1 MVNPTERPDNTD
13 KKKLEQV
20 ELFRRGIA
28 GNTPEKPPA
37 SRYINWF
44 HSQAPYRAPTDLHHQ
59 LGKNSWDA
67 APGNHSHDLDELS
80 DVTITTPTS
89 GQVLQLS
96 GGQWVNATVA
106 GVTPTY
112 RGQLSRITSGTVS
125 GLTLGTYKTTG
136 LTGTLDTATTTGMV
150 LGTTDTLALK
160 NSSGSTRIFRVYASA
175 DAKAGNN
182 EVLGIKLALNGV
194 PIDNSECRAFAGS
207 ANQFAKLVTNWM
219 VSLDDGDELA
229 LFIANH
235 GSTTN
240 IVIDRCRMVALSV

>member
-1 MVNPTERPDNTD
+1 MVKPTEKPDNTQ

-20 ELFRRGIA
+20 ELFRQGIA

-67 APGNHSHDLDELS
+67 APGNHTHELDELS

-89 GQVLQLS
+89 GQLLQLS

-106 GVTPTY
+106 GVIPTY
-112 RGQLSRITSGTVS
+112 RGQLSRTTSGTVT
-125 GLTLGTYKTTG
+125 GLTLDTYKTTG
-136 LTGTLDTATTTGMV
+136 LTGTLDTSTTTGMV
-150 LGTTDTLALK
+150 LGTTNTLALK

-175 DAKAGNN
+175 DAKAANN
-182 EVLGIKLALNGV
+182 EILGIRLALNGV
-194 PIDNSECRAFAGS
+194 TVAASECRAWGGS
-207 ANQFAKLVTNWM
+207 SNQFAKLVTNWM
-219 VSLDDGDELA
+219 VSLNNNDEVA

-235 GSTTN
+235 SSTTN
-240 IVIDRCRMVALSV
+240 IVIDRCRIVALSV

>member
-1 MVNPTERPDNTD
+1 MVNPTEQPDNTQ

-20 ELFRRGIA
+20 ELFRQGIA

-67 APGNHSHDLDELS
+67 APGNHTHELDELS
-80 DVTITTPTS
+80 DVAITTPTS

-96 GGQWVNATVA
+96 GGQWVNSSIA
-106 GVTPTY
+106 GFTPTY
-112 RGQLSRITSGTVS
+112 RGQLSRTTSGTVT
-125 GLTLGTYKTTG
+125 GLTLNTYKTTG

-182 EVLGIKLALNGV
+182 EVLGIRLAVNGV
-194 PIDNSECRAFAGS
+194 TIAASECRAFEGS
-207 ANQFAKLVTNWM
+207 AHQFAKLVTNWM
-219 VSLDDGDELA
+219 VSLNNGDEIA

-235 GSTTN
+235 SSTTN
-240 IVIDRCRMVALSV
+240 IVIDRCRIVALSV